1 MYVKQILS
9 IRRNHQ
15 NAFRGDFL
23 YNFIYYFPLLV
34 LALIEKIL
42 CVRCGNKPLTAADL
56 IDLFVV
62 DCHGETLKGR
72 LIYELAGAF
81 INDRQTQ

>member
-1 MYVKQILS
+1 M
-9 IRRNHQ
+9 
-15 NAFRGDFL
+15 
-23 YNFIYYFPLLV
+23 
-34 LALIEKIL
+34 
-42 CVRCGNKPLTAADL
+42 RCGNKPLTAADL

-62 DCHGETLKGR
+62 DSHGETVDCHGETVDCHGETLTGR